1 MYFVAVDTI
10 DTSCNNRYY
19 ARFAHYESVW
29 VRHSKTFAFC
39 KGLFSQ
45 SFFQIK
51 TAQVICA
58 ANLLFY
64 IVKRKRRNVK
74 TSVVENVDERAAALR
89 VAIHDALVGV
99 VVYAHAVCQSYA
111 LIGD

>member
-1 MYFVAVDTI
+1 MLTRLTLRVTI
-10 DTSCNNRYY
+10 AITFALLTTNPFGCAIPRPL
-19 ARFAHYESVW
+19 RFAKVF
-29 VRHSKTFAFC
+29 FAII
-39 KGLFSQ
+39 
-45 SFFQIK
+45 FQIK

-74 TSVVENVDERAAALR
+74 TSVVKNVDERAAALR

-111 LIGD
+111 LICD